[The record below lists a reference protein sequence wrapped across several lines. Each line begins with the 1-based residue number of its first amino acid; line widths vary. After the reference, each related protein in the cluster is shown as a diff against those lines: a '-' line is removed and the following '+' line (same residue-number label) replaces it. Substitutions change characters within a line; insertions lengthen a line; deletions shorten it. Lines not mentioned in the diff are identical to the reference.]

1 MESKDLPRLKHMLDS
16 AKAIL
21 SFAKGKRRASLDNN
35 RLLLSAV
42 LRELEIIG
50 EAANKISEKTKK
62 RFPHFPWKELI
73 GMRNRLIH
81 AYFEVDH
88 DIIWK
93 TIREYLPSF
102 HQQLEEAVN
111 SFEPIS
117 KSKKGRQGEK

>member
-1 MESKDLPRLKHMLDS
+1 MDNRDLVRFKHMLDS
-16 AKAIL
+16 VEAIL
-21 SFAKGKRRASLDNN
+21 TFSKGKRRSSLDNN
-35 RLLLSAV
+35 RLFLSAV

-50 EAANKISEKTKK
+50 EAAGKISEKTKK
-62 RFPHFPWKELI
+62 KFPSLPWKELV

-102 HQQLEEAVN
+102 YKLLKITVEVYEVD
-111 SFEPIS
+111 IS
-117 KSKKGRQGEK
+117 

>member
-1 MESKDLPRLKHMLDS
+1 MENKDLVRLKHMLDS
-16 AKAIL
+16 AEAIL
-21 SFAKGKRRASLDNN
+21 SFAKGKRRTSLDKD

-50 EAANKISEKTKK
+50 EAAGRISLKTKK
-62 RFPHFPWKELI
+62 RFPQFPWKELT

-81 AYFEVDH
+81 AYFDVDH

-102 HQQLEEAVN
+102 KKQLKQTVN
-111 SFEPIS
+111 LFETEII
-117 KSKKGRQGEK
+117 